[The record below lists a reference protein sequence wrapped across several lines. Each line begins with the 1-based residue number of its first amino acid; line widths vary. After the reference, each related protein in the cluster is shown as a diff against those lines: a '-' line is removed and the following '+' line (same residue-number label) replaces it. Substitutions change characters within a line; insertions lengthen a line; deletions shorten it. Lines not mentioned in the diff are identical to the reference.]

1 MRLTRKWPEGAA
13 VAASRDIDTVSH
25 KKHRSACIR
34 INQCFLYFLRNLCID
49 VLRKVPNLMFSL
61 LFPYEYVD
69 SVFAIDYKK
78 LLQKGYKGIIFDID
92 MTLVPHGADSTKEID
107 ELFKTIHK
115 LGLKTLLLTN
125 NSEERVKRFI
135 KNIDTLYLYD
145 AQKPD
150 PEWYLKAVEMMG
162 MQKSETVYIGD
173 QIFIDIY
180 GANKCGIANI
190 LVKYVTAEVETKIGI
205 RRNLEKII
213 LALYRIT
220 KIYQHRLGDIC
231 KTET

>member
-1 MRLTRKWPEGAA
+1 
-13 VAASRDIDTVSH
+13 
-25 KKHRSACIR
+25 
-34 INQCFLYFLRNLCID
+34 
-49 VLRKVPNLMFSL
+49 MFSL

-69 SVFAIDYKK
+69 SVFSIDYKK

-92 MTLVPHGADSTKEID
+92 MTLVPHGADSTEEID
-107 ELFKTIHK
+107 ELFKTIHSV
-115 LGLKTLLLTN
+115 GLKTLLLTN

-135 KNIDTLYLYD
+135 KNIDTLYLCD
-145 AQKPD
+145 AQKPNT
-150 PEWYLKAVEMMG
+150 EWYLKAVEMLG
-162 MQKSETVYIGD
+162 IQKSETVYIGD

-180 GANKCGIANI
+180 GANKSGIANI

-220 KIYQHRLGDIC
+220 KIYQHRLGDIQ
-231 KTET
+231 KNET

>member
-1 MRLTRKWPEGAA
+1 
-13 VAASRDIDTVSH
+13 
-25 KKHRSACIR
+25 
-34 INQCFLYFLRNLCID
+34 
-49 VLRKVPNLMFSL
+49 MFSL

-69 SVFAIDYKK
+69 SVFSIDYGK

-92 MTLVPHGADSTKEID
+92 MTLVPHGADSTEEID
-107 ELFKTIHK
+107 ELFKSIHRM
-115 LGLKTLLLTN
+115 GLKTLLLTN

-135 KNIDTLYLYD
+135 KNIDTLYLCD
-145 AQKPD
+145 AHKPA

-213 LALYRIT
+213 LGLYRIT
-220 KIYQHRLGDIC
+220 KIYQHRLGDIIH
-231 KTET
+231 KI

>member
-1 MRLTRKWPEGAA
+1 MYADR
-13 VAASRDIDTVSH
+13 VAIIVLIKVSKIASTPGTIQGESD
-25 KKHRSACIR
+25 
-34 INQCFLYFLRNLCID
+34 F
-49 VLRKVPNLMFSL
+49 LRKVSSLMFSL

-69 SVFAIDYKK
+69 SVFSIDYKK
-78 LLQKGYKGIIFDID
+78 LLQKGYKGIIFDLD

-107 ELFKTIHK
+107 ELFKTIHRV
-115 LGLKTLLLTN
+115 GLKTILLTN

-135 KNIDTLYLYD
+135 KNIDTLYLCD

-150 PEWYLKAVEMMG
+150 TEWYLKAVEMMEI
-162 MQKSETVYIGD
+162 QKSETVFVGD

-180 GANKCGIANI
+180 GANKSGIANI

-213 LALYRIT
+213 LAIYRIT

-231 KTET
+231 KSE

>member
-1 MRLTRKWPEGAA
+1 
-13 VAASRDIDTVSH
+13 
-25 KKHRSACIR
+25 
-34 INQCFLYFLRNLCID
+34 
-49 VLRKVPNLMFSL
+49 MFSL

-162 MQKSETVYIGD
+162 IQKNETVYIGD

-180 GANKCGIANI
+180 GANKSGIANI

-231 KTET
+231 KTEVV

>member
-1 MRLTRKWPEGAA
+1 
-13 VAASRDIDTVSH
+13 
-25 KKHRSACIR
+25 
-34 INQCFLYFLRNLCID
+34 
-49 VLRKVPNLMFSL
+49 MFSL

-78 LLQKGYKGIIFDID
+78 LLQKGYKGIIFDLD

-107 ELFKTIHK
+107 ELFKTIHRV
-115 LGLKTLLLTN
+115 GLKTILLTN

-135 KNIDTLYLYD
+135 KNIDTLYLCD

-150 PEWYLKAVEMMG
+150 TEWYLKAVEMLE
-162 MQKSETVYIGD
+162 MQKSETVFIGD

-180 GANKCGIANI
+180 GANKSGIANI

-220 KIYQHRLGDIC
+220 KIYQHRLGDIH
-231 KTET
+231 KTEAI

>member
-1 MRLTRKWPEGAA
+1 
-13 VAASRDIDTVSH
+13 
-25 KKHRSACIR
+25 
-34 INQCFLYFLRNLCID
+34 
-49 VLRKVPNLMFSL
+49 MFSS
-61 LFPYEYVD
+61 LFPFEYVD

-78 LLQKGYKGIIFDID
+78 LWQKGYKGIIFDLD

-107 ELFKTIHK
+107 ELFKTIHRV
-115 LGLKTLLLTN
+115 GLKTILLTN

-135 KNIDTLYLYD
+135 KNIDTLYLCD

-150 PEWYLKAVEMMG
+150 TEWYLKAVEMLEI
-162 MQKSETVYIGD
+162 QKSETVFVGD

-180 GANKCGIANI
+180 GANKSGIANI

-231 KTET
+231 KTEAI